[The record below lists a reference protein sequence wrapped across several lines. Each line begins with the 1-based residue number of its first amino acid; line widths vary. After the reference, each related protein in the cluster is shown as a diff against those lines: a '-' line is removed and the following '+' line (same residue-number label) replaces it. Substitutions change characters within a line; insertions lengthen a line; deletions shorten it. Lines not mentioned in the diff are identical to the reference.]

1 MKGNFKLKDESKAIS
16 NLDSNLDESN
26 KLIFKKSDNEKE
38 ITAEEFEEFIV
49 KSGAAGSFMIFR
61 SEKKESEM
69 GIDELQPPVFFS
81 KPGFLKKLSKS
92 FKLK

>member
-38 ITAEEFEEFIV
+38 ITAEEFEQFIV

-69 GIDELQPPVFFS
+69 GIDEL
-81 KPGFLKKLSKS
+81 
-92 FKLK
+92 

>member
-16 NLDSNLDESN
+16 NLDSILDESN

-69 GIDELQPPVFFS
+69 GIDEL
-81 KPGFLKKLSKS
+81 
-92 FKLK
+92 

>member
-1 MKGNFKLKDESKAIS
+1 MKGNFKLKDESKVIS

-69 GIDELQPPVFFS
+69 GIDEL
-81 KPGFLKKLSKS
+81 
-92 FKLK
+92 

>member
-26 KLIFKKSDNEKE
+26 KLIFKKSNNEKE

-69 GIDELQPPVFFS
+69 GIDEL
-81 KPGFLKKLSKS
+81 
-92 FKLK
+92 

>member
-69 GIDELQPPVFFS
+69 GIYEL
-81 KPGFLKKLSKS
+81 
-92 FKLK
+92 

>member
-69 GIDELQPPVFFS
+69 GIDEL
-81 KPGFLKKLSKS
+81 
-92 FKLK
+92 

>member
-1 MKGNFKLKDESKAIS
+1 MKGNFKLKDESKTIS

-69 GIDELQPPVFFS
+69 GIDEL
-81 KPGFLKKLSKS
+81 
-92 FKLK
+92 

>member
-1 MKGNFKLKDESKAIS
+1 MKGNFKLKDESKTIS

-38 ITAEEFEEFIV
+38 ITAEEFEQFIV

-69 GIDELQPPVFFS
+69 GIDEL
-81 KPGFLKKLSKS
+81 
-92 FKLK
+92 